1 MNAYENLVVLALR
14 ELELVQEGRW
24 DELAQLDDQRHT
36 IVEGLPAVPP
46 PEARQHLLE
55 AERIVSRSIQASAL
69 ALADTRARLAQ
80 LRSRRR
86 KLAAGTA
93 PALNSHA

>member
-1 MNAYENLVVLALR
+1 VNAYENLVVLALR

-24 DELAQLDDQRHT
+24 DELASVDNQRRT
-36 IVEGLPAVPP
+36 IVEGLPDIPP
-46 PEARQHLLE
+46 PEAHPHLLE

>member
-14 ELELVQEGRW
+14 ELELVQQGRW
-24 DELAQLDDQRHT
+24 DDLAALDEQRRT
-36 IVEGLPAVPP
+36 IVEGLPEIPP
-46 PEARQHLLE
+46 ADARAHLIE

-69 ALADTRARLAQ
+69 ALADSRARLAQ
-80 LRSRRR
+80 LRTRRR
-86 KLAAGTA
+86 QLAAGAA

>member
-1 MNAYENLVVLALR
+1 
-14 ELELVQEGRW
+14 VQEGCW
-24 DELAQLDDQRHT
+24 DELSSLDAQRRT
-36 IVEGLPAVPP
+36 IVEGLPEIAP
-46 PEARQHLLE
+46 PEARQHLME

-80 LRSRRR
+80 LRTRRR
-86 KLAAGTA
+86 QLAAGTA